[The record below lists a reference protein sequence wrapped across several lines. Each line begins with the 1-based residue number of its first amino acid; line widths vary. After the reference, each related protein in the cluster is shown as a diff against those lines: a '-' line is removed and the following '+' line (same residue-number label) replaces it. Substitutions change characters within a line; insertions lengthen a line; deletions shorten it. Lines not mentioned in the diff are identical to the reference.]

1 MASKET
7 NEINR
12 LKKEIERLKKDVK
25 HQEQLN
31 MTTQETNMWLGEHP
45 NEIPQMGCT
54 PRVVKEVIENNYL
67 LDFKPRLNTSS
78 YVNVE
83 FEPEEEDIAMLGL
96 KVNLADQTVYPQSF
110 KLHNSIINMIAD
122 LWHCPKNDE
131 FEKYGVQ
138 AGAGTVGSTEACLL
152 AGLALRARWRK
163 WYAKKHKL
171 SADEVA
177 GIKPNIVISSL
188 YQAAWEK
195 LIKYMDIDC
204 KLIQPSVD
212 TFKIDPNHVKEAI
225 DDKTMGVICI
235 LGNHYGGHY
244 DRVDKINDIIN
255 EVNNEKGYQ
264 VAIHVDAASGGF
276 IAPFQKDMPAWDF
289 RLNNVLS
296 ISASGHKYGESCCG
310 TGWLVWRQ
318 RKDLSEYIAI
328 SISYLGGL
336 AESYT
341 LNFSRP
347 ASGVYVQYYKLIRLG
362 IEGYTNYCDM
372 MMGYADRIRKALKA
386 MTYNGKPRFK
396 ILDDGNKHCLPVVA
410 AMLNTE
416 CDFGYND
423 IDLQNALAQN
433 HWYVS
438 AYGMYLENPLT
449 REKMPLFND
458 QPSDQTMF
466 RIVIKANFTDSMVQH
481 LIESFEHA
489 FNTLDNLKIE
499 FTGQSDTSFL
509 RNKDQIVTNHC

>member
-1 MASKET
+1 
-7 NEINR
+7 
-12 LKKEIERLKKDVK
+12 
-25 HQEQLN
+25 
-31 MTTQETNMWLGEHP
+31 
-45 NEIPQMGCT
+45 
-54 PRVVKEVIENNYL
+54 
-67 LDFKPRLNTSS
+67 
-78 YVNVE
+78 
-83 FEPEEEDIAMLGL
+83 
-96 KVNLADQTVYPQSF
+96 
-110 KLHNSIINMIAD
+110 
-122 LWHCPKNDE
+122 
-131 FEKYGVQ
+131 
-138 AGAGTVGSTEACLL
+138 
-152 AGLALRARWRK
+152 
-163 WYAKKHKL
+163 
-171 SADEVA
+171 
-177 GIKPNIVISSL
+177 
-188 YQAAWEK
+188 
-195 LIKYMDIDC
+195 
-204 KLIQPSVD
+204 
-212 TFKIDPNHVKEAI
+212 
-225 DDKTMGVICI
+225 
-235 LGNHYGGHY
+235 
-244 DRVDKINDIIN
+244 
-255 EVNNEKGYQ
+255 
-264 VAIHVDAASGGF
+264 
-276 IAPFQKDMPAWDF
+276 MPAWDF

-416 CDFGYND
+416 CGFGYND

-449 REKMPLFND
+449 REKCHYSMIS
-458 QPSDQTMF
+458 Q
-466 RIVIKANFTDSMVQH
+466 VIKRC
-481 LIESFEHA
+481 LE
-489 FNTLDNLKIE
+489 L
-499 FTGQSDTSFL
+499 
-509 RNKDQIVTNHC
+509 